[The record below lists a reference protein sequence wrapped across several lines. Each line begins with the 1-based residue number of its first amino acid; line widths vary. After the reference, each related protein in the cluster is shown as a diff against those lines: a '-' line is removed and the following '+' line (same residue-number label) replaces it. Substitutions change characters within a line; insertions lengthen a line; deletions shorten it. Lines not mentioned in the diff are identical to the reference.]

1 MATAYAAEAIV
12 LRSFRT
18 GEADRVV
25 HLLTPNHGRV
35 NVIAKGARK
44 TTAKLGARL
53 EPMTRLEAMIQPG
66 KGDLATITGAH
77 VLWSGD
83 DLRRDPVRALAAT
96 GGIEAV
102 VRLFPEPEP
111 DPRLYEGLARYLVA
125 MTEPLGDDVRG
136 GADVVTLAFVLKLL
150 ALAGWRPE
158 VAACVACGGAVEVYD
173 AAAGCAFCGACGS
186 GLPLDQATA
195 TATARLIAEP
205 LGVLL
210 DMPAAPRAAV
220 ARLCRATAQEH
231 GDVRLTLLGQGAT
244 GPASTADPA
253 G

>member
-1 MATAYAAEAIV
+1 MATAYAADAIV

-25 HLLTPNHGRV
+25 HLLTPAGRV

-44 TTAKLGARL
+44 TTAKMGARL
-53 EPMTRLEAMIQPG
+53 EPMTRIEAMIQPG
-66 KGDLATITGAH
+66 KGDLSTITGAH

-83 DLRRDPVRALAAT
+83 DLRRDPIRVLAAT
-96 GGIEAV
+96 GGIEAI

-111 DPRLYEGLARYLVA
+111 DQRLFDGLARYLVA
-125 MTEPLGDDVRG
+125 MTEPLGDDVRT

-158 VAACVACGGAVEVYD
+158 VAACVGCGGVVEVYD

-186 GLPLDQATA
+186 GLPLDQSSATA
-195 TATARLIAEP
+195 ATRLLSEP
-205 LGVLL
+205 LGAVVALS
-210 DMPAAPRAAV
+210 AAQRTSI
-220 ARLCRATAQEH
+220 ARLCRATAEEH
-231 GDVRLTLLGQGAT
+231 GGVRLSLLGQSPT
-244 GPASTADPA
+244 G
-253 G
+253 

>member
-1 MATAYAAEAIV
+1 VATAYAADAIV

-25 HLLTPNHGRV
+25 HLLTPAGRV

-44 TTAKLGARL
+44 TTAKMGARL
-53 EPMTRLEAMIQPG
+53 EPMTRIEAMIQPG
-66 KGDLATITGAH
+66 KGDLSTITGAH

-83 DLRRDPVRALAAT
+83 DLRRDPIRVLAAT
-96 GGIEAV
+96 GGIEAI

-111 DPRLYEGLARYLVA
+111 DQRLFDGLARYLVA
-125 MTEPLGDDVRG
+125 MTEPLGDDVRT

-158 VAACVACGGAVEVYD
+158 VAACVECGGAVEVYD

-186 GLPLDQATA
+186 GLPLDQPSATA
-195 TATARLIAEP
+195 ATRLLGEP
-205 LGVLL
+205 LG
-210 DMPAAPRAAV
+210 AV
-220 ARLCRATAQEH
+220 VTLSATQRKTIARLCRATAEEH
-231 GDVRLTLLGQGAT
+231 GGVRLSLLGQSPT
-244 GPASTADPA
+244 G
-253 G
+253 